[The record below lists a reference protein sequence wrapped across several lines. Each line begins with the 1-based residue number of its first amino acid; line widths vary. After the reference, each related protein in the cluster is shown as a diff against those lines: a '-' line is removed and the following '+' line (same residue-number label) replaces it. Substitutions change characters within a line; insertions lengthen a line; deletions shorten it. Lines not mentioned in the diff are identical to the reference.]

1 MKKYNAG
8 YYSLM
13 LYNFR
18 KSLPVILF
26 VIVLIACKS
35 VLYVPSKSN
44 VASTANVD
52 SLTKGR
58 ALYISNCSS
67 CHTLRIPERYTKKEW
82 IAWMEKMALKAKI
95 NDQQKELILAY
106 VTKGE

>member
-1 MKKYNAG
+1 
-8 YYSLM
+8 M
-13 LYNFR
+13 LYNI
-18 KSLPVILF
+18 KKLLPVILF
-26 VIVLIACKS
+26 IILVVACKS

-44 VASTANVD
+44 VATTANID

-82 IAWMEKMALKAKI
+82 AMWMEKMALKAKI